1 MTVYARAVPSKKE
14 AREPTSYPRPRRV
27 SLGRNATR
35 DLGSTRT
42 PRRRLFFLFLPFFF
56 LFDGGFGSKRR
67 FLRVAVRTSTRNGV
81 LWYVMARRGLSW
93 RVVVRHGASW
103 CVMVRTSTR
112 NQRVACGAI
121 ARFQRSQYLPR
132 QAGRDEVMR
141 AGGTKP
147 INLGETVVRRTDALS
162 FHNRTKHY
170 EEYASIA
177 DFSDDIMR

>member
-14 AREPTSYPRPRRV
+14 AREPTSYPRPRRA

-35 DLGSTRT
+35 DLGSTRN
-42 PRRRLFFLFLPFFF
+42 PRCLFHPPRSSSCSTGGSVPNAVSFASLFGPRL
-56 LFDGGFGSKRR
+56 GTVCYG
-67 FLRVAVRTSTRNGV
+67 
-81 LWYVMARRGLSW
+81 MSW
-93 RVVVRHGASW
+93 RVVVCHGASW